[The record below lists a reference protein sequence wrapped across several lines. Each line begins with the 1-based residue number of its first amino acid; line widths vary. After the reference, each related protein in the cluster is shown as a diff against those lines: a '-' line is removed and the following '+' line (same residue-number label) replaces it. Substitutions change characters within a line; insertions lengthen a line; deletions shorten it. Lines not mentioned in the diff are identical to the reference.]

1 MAVSI
6 LPVLILRFARVAAP
20 VAKRVRS
27 RVRGLMRPRSW
38 GVIGVLVLA
47 LAVAGLARA
56 QDLQPLPE
64 LNSPVVDTTGTLTA
78 DQIERL
84 ATELRAFEAKK
95 GSQIAVVFVP
105 TTLPEAIEQY
115 SIRLAEKAKVGRK
128 KADDGVIVLVVTKD
142 RKTRIEVGH
151 GLEGAIPD
159 IVANQIRRDVMNPY
173 FRNGDFHGGVR
184 AGTQALVKRIEGE
197 DLPPPWQPGEQRG
210 TEVGTDYFELLL
222 IGIVLV
228 VVLGGVLKAIFG
240 RFLGSAMVG
249 GVAGTGAGLISG
261 ITFLGVA
268 VGVLAFVFSLML
280 AGMLGGFSNRRGRYR
295 GPWTGGWGGGGWSS
309 GGGGWGGGD
318 IGGWSGGGGSFGGG
332 GASGSWDD

>member
-1 MAVSI
+1 MLALVM
-6 LPVLILRFARVAAP
+6 LARTALA
-20 VAKRVRS
+20 VRS
-27 RVRGLMRPRSW
+27 VGAWLVPGTIARVRGAVRTMM
-38 GVIGVLVLA
+38 LA
-47 LAVAGLARA
+47 LLVAAAGLAGA

-84 ATELRAFEAKK
+84 ATELRAFEARK

-105 TTLPEAIEQY
+105 TTQPEAIEQY

-142 RKTRIEVGH
+142 RKTRIEVGY

-173 FRNGDFHGGVR
+173 FRNGDFYGGVR
-184 AGTQALVKRIEGE
+184 AGTQALIKRADGE
-197 DLPPPWQPGEQRG
+197 ALPPPWQGEPQRG
-210 TEVGTDYFELLL
+210 TEVGADYFEWIL
-222 IGIVLV
+222 IGMVLV

-249 GVAGTGAGLISG
+249 GMAGTGAGLLSG
-261 ITFLGVA
+261 IAFVGIG

-280 AGMLGGFSNRRGRYR
+280 AGMLGGFNQRRGRYR

-309 GGGGWGGGD
+309 GGGSGGGD

>member
-1 MAVSI
+1 MTA
-6 LPVLILRFARVAAP
+6 RFAAPGRVGAL
-20 VAKRVRS
+20 R
-27 RVRGLMRPRSW
+27 MRSW
-38 GVIGVLVLA
+38 LGAWALLVA
-47 LAVAGLARA
+47 LWGALSGALSGAAFA

-64 LNSPVVDTTGTLTA
+64 LNSPVVDTTGTLTS

-84 ATELRAFEAKK
+84 ATELRAFEARK
-95 GSQIAVVFVP
+95 GSQVAVVFVP
-105 TTLPEAIEQY
+105 TTQPEAIEQY
-115 SIRLAEKAKVGRK
+115 SLRLAEKAKVGRT
-128 KADDGVIVLVVTKD
+128 KADDGVIVLVVVKD
-142 RKTRIEVGH
+142 RKTRIEVGY

-173 FRNGDFHGGVR
+173 FRNGDFFGGVR
-184 AGTQALVKRIEGE
+184 AGTQALIKRIDGE
-197 DLPPPWQPGEQRG
+197 DLPPPWQGEAARG
-210 TEVGTDYFELLL
+210 TEVGTDYFELIL

-249 GVAGTGAGLISG
+249 GVAGAGAGLLSG
-261 ITFLGVA
+261 ITFIGIGV
-268 VGVLAFVFSLML
+268 GLLAFVFSLML
-280 AGMLGGFSNRRGRYR
+280 AGMLGGFNQRRGRYR

-309 GGGGWGGGD
+309 GGGGGGD